1 MRRLVTVVVAT
12 ALALATA
19 PAALAADGPGEE
31 PLEDLTPP
39 VITVTPMAGAVDGWY
54 AGTATIFVR
63 ATDPGPISSGV
74 RSVFYTMSG
83 ATTGTGSVH
92 RTDGGTLTISNG
104 GQTTIAIEA
113 TDGNDNQAFAAP
125 VIRIDRD
132 RPTAAFTGRL
142 AEAEP
147 VFAQGEQVTVGFSCA
162 DALSGVGSC
171 TGTQAAG
178 AALDTTE
185 LGDHVLVVTA
195 RDRVGNQTQISKQ
208 YRVISNQFS
217 VTQGVDVTGTAVV
230 GRQVGVQAPVFD
242 PAPTAV
248 AYQWTRDGAAI
259 PGATGTTYTLTPD
272 DARTTLRIEA
282 TATRSGWQA
291 RTIVSPGYQVLPAA
305 ITVSSEPVLTGTA
318 RVGNGL
324 RVDHGT
330 VSPTAAAISYQWLR
344 DGVLVPAATGRIY
357 NLGAEDMGKRI
368 AVRVA
373 ATAPGHAEAVWVTDP
388 SDVVV
393 GRKLDVAGVPTV
405 SGVLRAG
412 SVLAAQAPT
421 VREPVEN
428 RPGDPAAI
436 AYQWLRGGTPIAG
449 ATQVTYRLSAE
460 DVGRQVTVRITATRP
475 PAEGYEPVVLTSSPG
490 PAVVKA
496 TPEVTGKAKA
506 KGKRKVKLTVA
517 VSVPGLDP
525 SAPVTVKRG
534 SKVVGKGTM
543 TSAGRLVLVLKRQ
556 PKGKVTW
563 TVLYAGSG
571 GVEARTIRVSAKVR

>member
-1 MRRLVTVVVAT
+1 MRRL
-12 ALALATA
+12 LATLLVGA
-19 PAALAADGPGEE
+19 VTASLAAGTTPAHAEDP
-31 PLEDLTPP
+31 EDLTPP
-39 VITVTPMAGAVDGWY
+39 VLHITPMAGRVDGWY
-54 AGTATIFVR
+54 GGTATVFVK
-63 ATDPGPISSGV
+63 ATDPGAISSGV
-74 RSVFYTMSG
+74 RFVSYTMTG
-83 ATTGTGSVH
+83 ATTGTGTVN

-104 GQTTIAIEA
+104 GMTTINFEA
-113 TDGNDNQAFAAP
+113 EDGNGNQAFG
-125 VIRIDRD
+125 VTQMGIDRD
-132 RPTAAFTGRL
+132 RPTAAFTARL

-185 LGDHVLVVTA
+185 LGDHVVVVTA
-195 RDRVGNQTQISKQ
+195 RDRVGNQTQINKQ

-217 VTQGVDVTGTAVV
+217 VTQGADITGMTVV

-242 PAPTAV
+242 PVPTAV
-248 AYQWTRDGAAI
+248 AYQWTRNGTAI

-272 DARTTLRIEA
+272 DARTTLALRA
-282 TATRSGWQA
+282 TATRSGWQD

-330 VSPTAAAISYQWLR
+330 VTPTAAAISYQWLR

-373 ATAPGHAEAVWVTDP
+373 ATAPGHAEAVWLTAP

-393 GRKLDVAGVPTV
+393 GRKLDVTGVPTV
-405 SGVLRAG
+405 SGVMRAG
-412 SVLAAQAPT
+412 SVLTAQPPT

-428 RPGDPAAI
+428 RPGDPASV

-449 ATQVTYRLSAE
+449 ATQATYRLSAE

-543 TSAGRLVLVLKRQ
+543 TSAGQLVLILKRQ
-556 PKGKVTW
+556 PKGKVSW
-563 TVLYAGSG
+563 TVLYAGSQ
-571 GVEARTIRVSAKVR
+571 GVEARTFRVSAKVR